1 MIGTCTKTLE
11 RETLLD
17 KAKLKYA
24 TKLEEGDSSVPTVST
39 AESEAETNAPP
50 EIGWALKQAK
60 RATRFTETQKEYLVA
75 RFNIGQESGMKL
87 DAAAVAKEMRRARG
101 ADGERLF
108 KISDFLTAQQVA
120 SFFSRTA
127 AKLKQQTAPGEPP
140 SEYDILAMEEESNI
154 SNTKETVRVALHVQH
169 PITWDQYDICAM
181 VKAKSL
187 QKLKL
192 DLLKLLCEKMSINL
206 PQGIDRRRKAPYIC
220 LLEDLVKYC
229 PCSTLQH

>member
-1 MIGTCTKTLE
+1 MPQNLKKETVLSQQQSPKLRQTLHL
-11 RETLLD
+11 RLD
-17 KAKLKYA
+17 A
-24 TKLEEGDSSVPTVST
+24 G
-39 AESEAETNAPP
+39 
-50 EIGWALKQAK
+50 ALKQAK
-60 RATRFTETQKEYLVA
+60 RVTRFTETQKEYLVA

-108 KISDFLTAQQVA
+108 EISDFLTAQQVA

-169 PITWDQYDICAM
+169 PIIWDQYDICAM

-220 LLEDLVKYC
+220 LLENLVKYC